1 MMKIAFVK
9 QKYSDFGGA
18 ERYLAALI
26 EHFAKSEHE
35 IHLFAGEW
43 NVRKKETDVAPPR
56 ITFHKV
62 PIIRGLSFLEVLSF
76 ALNARRIL
84 KREQFDIIHS
94 FERTLYQDVY
104 RASDGCHREWLIQRQ
119 KIDPWYKF
127 FLHKINPLH
136 LSILWMERR
145 IFREGNCRT
154 IIAIS
159 KRVKEEIVKH
169 YGVPPEK
176 IKVVYNAIDTNR
188 FDLKDK
194 EATRNE
200 VRQTLGILQTIPV
213 LLFVGSGFQRK
224 GLPFAIKA
232 LARLDFDVRLMVIG
246 KDKISPYRA
255 LAKKE
260 GVEKRV
266 IFLGPLADVEKYYC
280 ASDLFVFPTIYEPFG
295 NVCLEAMAAGIPLV
309 TSRIC
314 GGSEV
319 LDEGKNG
326 YIIDD
331 PTDPV
336 EIAHKIRSGLAL
348 KKQTVQDFNRTAL
361 QTYSWKRY
369 LEEMSILY
377 DALHKEKMLSHHTHD
392 KQG

>member
-1 MMKIAFVK
+1 MKIALVK

-26 EHFAKSEHE
+26 ENLAKAEHE
-35 IHLFAGEW
+35 IHLFTSEW
-43 NVRKKETDVAPPR
+43 NVHKNEADVALSR

-76 ALNARRIL
+76 ALNVRRML
-84 KREQFDIIHS
+84 KRERFDIIHS

-104 RASDGCHREWLIQRQ
+104 RASDGCHREWLIQRK

-127 FLHKINPLH
+127 FLHKMNPLH
-136 LSILWMERR
+136 LIILWIERN
-145 IFREGNCRT
+145 IFREGNYRM

-159 KRVKEEIVKH
+159 KRGKEEIVKH

-176 IKVVYNAIDTNR
+176 IKVIYNAIDTNR
-188 FDLKDK
+188 FDLKDE

-200 VRQTLGILQTIPV
+200 VRQTLGILQTIPI
-213 LLFVGSGFQRK
+213 LLFVGSGFKRK

-232 LARLDFDVRLMVIG
+232 LARLDFDVRLIVIG
-246 KDKISPYRA
+246 KDRINHYRA

-266 IFLGPLADVEKYYC
+266 IFLGPLVDVEKYYC

-314 GGSEV
+314 GGSEI

-326 YIIDD
+326 YIIDN

-336 EIAHKIRSGLAL
+336 EVANKIRIGLTL
-348 KKQTVQDFNRTAL
+348 KRQTIRDYNRQVL
-361 QTYSWKRY
+361 QAYSWKRY
-369 LEEMSILY
+369 LEEMSIIY
-377 DALHKEKMLSHHTHD
+377 DALHAEKMLSHHTHD